1 MKKIILCDID
11 GTIANN
17 DHRQHFLEGKK
28 DWEGFFKELVNDK
41 PIHSVIQ
48 IINNEHKLGKSI
60 IFLTGRPERYR
71 HSTYNWL
78 KTYFNFEIHMF
89 MRQDNDQRNKL
100 IVKKEIFQK
109 NFNAEHIEY
118 IIDNDIDLLKMWKNM
133 DLTILDANII

>member
-28 DWEGFFKELVNDK
+28 DWESFFKELVNDK

-48 IINNEHKLGKSI
+48 IINNEYKLGKNI

-71 HSTYNWL
+71 HSTHNWL

-100 IVKKEIFQK
+100 IVKKEIFEK
-109 NFNAEHIEY
+109 NFNTEHIEY
-118 IIDNDIDLLKMWKNM
+118 IIDNDIDLLKMWKSM
-133 DLTILDANII
+133 DLAILDANII